1 MFELLGG
8 YPVKELL
15 WPLLVAYPRIFGF
28 WLAFPLF
35 GAQGVPLMLRN
46 GITVAVALFAWPL
59 IASRMPHPMPRM
71 SEWLLIVPKELAIG
85 FCIGFALGVV
95 IWALESA
102 GTLIDS
108 QSGTGNAAQMNPQA
122 GAPLGPTGT
131 LLRQYALA
139 LVATSGALLQFVL
152 ALLQSF
158 AVWPWHGWWPD
169 VQSFGSAGFDTR
181 THLFWNLTLRF
192 VAPVMLALLLAEI
205 GLGLVNRSTP
215 QLDVYR
221 IGMPVKVLLAGA
233 IVMLSAGFWADALTQ
248 LYQEDA
254 RMLLRM
260 FAAALR

>member
-1 MFELLGG
+1 MFELLGSFK
-8 YPVKELL
+8 VKELL
-15 WPLLVAYPRIFGF
+15 WPLLAAYPRIFGF

-59 IASRMPHPMPRM
+59 IASRMPNPMPQAH
-71 SEWLLIVPKELAIG
+71 EWLLIVPKELAIG
-85 FCIGFALGVV
+85 FSIGFALGIV

-102 GTLIDS
+102 GTMIDN
-108 QSGTGNAAQMNPQA
+108 QSGIGNAAQMDGLA
-122 GAPLGPTGT
+122 GAPLGPTGIV
-131 LLRQYALA
+131 LRQYALA

-152 ALLQSF
+152 ALVHSF

-169 VQSFGSAGFDTR
+169 LQAFGSAAFADR
-181 THLFWNLTLRF
+181 TELYWQLTLRF
-192 VAPVMLALLLAEI
+192 VAPVMLALLLTEI

-221 IGMPVKVLLAGA
+221 VGMPVKVLLAA
-233 IVMLSAGFWADALTQ
+233 VLIALSAGFWADALVQ

-254 RMLLRM
+254 QMLLRL
-260 FAAALR
+260 FGAALR